1 MALLNHFRRRDI
13 RDHSALGIFV
23 DEQSFHL
30 GQISVRSYCQLRA
43 DGDPEALFACAS
55 FARALERA
63 CWEAYPRVLAMV
75 GTIVDAALRPYS
87 GDNALAVLSGLSAT
101 ILDNFDRRPVPDAIG
116 DAEWHAA
123 RADLDRSLGEIGRR
137 PLRTADAVVRDH
149 ASFYLAIMPLHPRL
163 GADDFAALR
172 DQLQGS
178 LQQIQDL
185 FAQRASR
192 GALVHELAARVPPFE
207 AGECRPRRRNPAYAA
222 CADVV

>member
-1 MALLNHFRRRDI
+1 
-13 RDHSALGIFV
+13 
-23 DEQSFHL
+23 
-30 GQISVRSYCQLRA
+30 VRSYCQLRA
-43 DGDPEALFACAS
+43 VGDPDALFTCAS

-87 GDNALAVLSGLSAT
+87 GDNAQAVMSGLSAT
-101 ILDNFDRRPVPDAIG
+101 ILDNFDRRPVPAAIG

-172 DQLQGS
+172 DQLKGS
-178 LQQIQDL
+178 LQQIQDM

-192 GALVHELAARVPPFE
+192 GALVHELAAHVPSIE
-207 AGECRPRRRNPAYAA
+207 AGECRPQRRNPAYAT

>member
-1 MALLNHFRRRDI
+1 MALLDHFRRRDI
-13 RDHSALGIFV
+13 RDYSALGVFI
-23 DEQSFHL
+23 DEQSFHVS
-30 GQISVRSYCQLRA
+30 QISVRSYCRLRA
-43 DGDPEALFACAS
+43 DGDPDALFACAS

-87 GDNALAVLSGLSAT
+87 GNNAQAVMSGLSAA
-101 ILDNFDRRPVPDAIG
+101 ILDNFDRRAVPDAID

-123 RADLDRSLGEIGRR
+123 RADLERSLGEIGRR

-149 ASFYLAIMPLHPRL
+149 ASFYLAIMPLHPKL

-172 DQLQGS
+172 DQLRGL
-178 LQQIQDL
+178 LQQIQEM

-192 GALVHELAARVPPFE
+192 GALVHELAAYVPAIE
-207 AGECRPRRRNPAYAA
+207 TEEHRPRRRPPAYAA
-222 CADVV
+222 CAEVI